1 MIFLTEQLFFKT
13 FALRTDEDRGRRAFL
28 ALRLALFCYEDG
40 AFVKKEYSFCEKY
53 DISVKNTKKYLQ
65 NSKIYVIMER

>member
-1 MIFLTEQLFFKT
+1 MKTVAQGIFGSAPLV
-13 FALRTDEDRGRRAFL
+13 
-28 ALRLALFCYEDG
+28 FCYADG

-65 NSKIYVIMER
+65 NSKIYVIMEW